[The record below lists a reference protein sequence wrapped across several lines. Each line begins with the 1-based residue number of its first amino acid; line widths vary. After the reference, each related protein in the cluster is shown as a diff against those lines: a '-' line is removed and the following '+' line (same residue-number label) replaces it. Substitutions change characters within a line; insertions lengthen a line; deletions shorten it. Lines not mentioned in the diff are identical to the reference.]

1 MRGRHPRS
9 RATRVE
15 KLISPNEVK
24 RDVSVCVDSTKRE
37 IERKRERE
45 RVSTEEDGRTEG
57 KKEEREAGER
67 NREQF
72 RKRARQGRPYG
83 NLRA

>member
-45 RVSTEEDGRTEG
+45 REGEHRRGWKNGRKEG
-57 KKEEREAGER
+57 GT
-67 NREQF
+67 
-72 RKRARQGRPYG
+72 
-83 NLRA
+83 

>member
-37 IERKRERE
+37 IER
-45 RVSTEEDGRTEG
+45 VSTEEDGRTEG

-67 NREQF
+67 NREQS